1 MAMKGSPGYRFSKE
15 ELDWIAAHPDEV
27 VGWARGD
34 RIIVWTL
41 VVTFLLGLAVN
52 LIGFSLASGALALPG
67 GWPTDLVA
75 DLLVNVGVVLW
86 TSVVL
91 VVFLEI
97 LPTRQQRQARA
108 WARSALVAL
117 RQRGDELPPEVLEAA
132 DEPAEDSDA
141 VREVGAKL
149 DAILARLDA
158 IESAIG
164 AQPRSDAASP

>member
-1 MAMKGSPGYRFSKE
+1 MKGSPGYRFSKE

-34 RIIVWTL
+34 RIIVWTMVL
-41 VVTFLLGLAVN
+41 TFLLGLAVN

>member
-1 MAMKGSPGYRFSKE
+1 MKGSPGYRFSKE

-52 LIGFSLASGALALPG
+52 LIGFSLASGALALPS

-97 LPTRQQRQARA
+97 LPTRQQRLARA

-132 DEPAEDSDA
+132 DEPVEAGADA
-141 VREVGAKL
+141 VGEVGAKL

-158 IESAIG
+158 IETAVG
-164 AQPRSDAASP
+164 APPRTDAASP

>member
-1 MAMKGSPGYRFSKE
+1 MKGSPGYRFSKE

-41 VVTFLLGLAVN
+41 VLTFLLGLAVN

-67 GWPTDLVA
+67 GWPTELVA

-97 LPTRQQRQARA
+97 LPTRQQRQART

-117 RQRGDELPPEVLEAA
+117 RQRGDELPAEVLEAA
-132 DEPAEDSDA
+132 DEPAEDADA

-158 IESAIG
+158 IESAVG
-164 AQPRSDAASP
+164 APPRSDAASP

>member
-1 MAMKGSPGYRFSKE
+1 
-15 ELDWIAAHPDEV
+15 
-27 VGWARGD
+27 
-34 RIIVWTL
+34 
-41 VVTFLLGLAVN
+41 
-52 LIGFSLASGALALPG
+52 
-67 GWPTDLVA
+67 
-75 DLLVNVGVVLW
+75 
-86 TSVVL
+86 VL

-117 RQRGDELPPEVLEAA
+117 RQRSDELPPEVLEAA

-164 AQPRSDAASP
+164 APPRSDAASP